1 LKGWKCPLSLFL
13 LKHSLL
19 SLQGVQQPCEG
30 PLPWTLLYSRTQ
42 RSSLCA
48 HRHLLNALLAELY
61 RILSD
66 SISFLNSNQSS
77 PPQCNPCIYSM
88 PTWQSFS
95 RVLSV
100 TLFPLM
106 NSTRVLFCTQCA
118 CSMPSWQS
126 YTELLRDSVFCCAF
140 LCTVLPPR
148 YLVTLRFLLE
158 PMTSAGAPPGTSLP
172 KFHRIQECI
181 YALAFRTRSILSHP
195 LGMKPQRTPNLKSKN
210 PR

>member
-1 LKGWKCPLSLFL
+1 VHTGTCSMPSWKSSIESSVILSPFFCALYAPAQCPPGRASSESLSN
-13 LKHSLL
+13 SV
-19 SLQGVQQPCEG
+19 SPVP
-30 PLPWTLLYSRTQ
+30 PAPTQ
-42 RSSLCA
+42 CPPGRVS
-48 HRHLLNALLAELY
+48 

-77 PPQCNPCIYSM
+77 PLQCNPCICSM

-126 YTELLRDSVFCCAF
+126 YTKLLRDSSFCCAF
-140 LCTVLPPR
+140 LAQS
-148 YLVTLRFLLE
+148 YLQ
-158 PMTSAGAPPGTSLP
+158 G
-172 KFHRIQECI
+172 IQ
-181 YALAFRTRSILSHP
+181 
-195 LGMKPQRTPNLKSKN
+195 
-210 PR
+210 